1 MMKRSIV
8 IVTIMLA
15 MLVSFTIIMSNGPV
29 WAKETIRYA
38 CSAQIYDALEKKRIA
53 AFTKR
58 TGIRVEVHVCS
69 SPSAVNSVRN
79 DYSDIAATARRLYPR
94 HKEYGYWETV
104 FSKDP
109 MAIIVNKKNP
119 VSSLSEE
126 ELKDIFS
133 GSMANWNEVRCR
145 GLDKPILL
153 VVPGKNTAAFK
164 NFSRRPMHR
173 ALISYDIM
181 TFKST
186 MVVQVVERFANA
198 ISFIARGVADHEGV
212 KTLKIDGLVPENSG
226 YPYYQVFSFVTKG
239 RPSGAVKQFVEDVL
253 SGEGKKMMV
262 KEGMTPFSGDAK

>member
-1 MMKRSIV
+1 MMKRNIV

-15 MLVSFTIIMSNGPV
+15 VLVSFTIITDNGSV

-58 TGIRVEVHVCS
+58 TGIAVEVNVCS
-69 SPSAVNSVRN
+69 SSAAINSVRN

-133 GSMANWNEVRCR
+133 GNLANWNEVR
-145 GLDKPILL
+145 GPGKPILL

-164 NFSRRPMHR
+164 NFSRRPMQR

-186 MVVQVVERFANA
+186 MVIQVVERFPNA

-212 KTLKIDGLVPENSG
+212 KTLKIDGLHTKDRG
-226 YPYYQVFSFVTKG
+226 YPYCQEFSFVTKG
-239 RPSGAVKQFVEDVL
+239 RPTGAVKQFVDDVL
-253 SGEGKKMMV
+253 SGEGKEIMA
-262 KEGMTPFSGDAK
+262 KEGMTPSCGD